1 MAITFEPLHRHF
13 VARVEGFDM
22 RQPID
27 AVTARV
33 FERAIDRFAVLVF
46 PAQPVD
52 DAHQLA
58 FTANFGPPDIGR
70 KKAVKSADNRL
81 PAEMIDLS
89 NLDENGYVI
98 DATHRRVLSLLGTR
112 LWHSDSSYQRPAAK
126 FSILRAVTV
135 PPWGGETEFADC
147 RAACDALP
155 EQLRQEAHDR
165 FAEHWVHHSRSTL
178 GWEPTDEE
186 IRGAMAPVRWPLV
199 RVHAG
204 SGRRTLYIGAHARRV
219 IGMPLPAGRIL
230 LRDLLE
236 HATQSEFVYRHAW
249 APNDLVLWDNRAVM
263 HRGCRYD
270 LNHVRDMRR
279 TTVLDPTSVDE
290 RDCEDDGLGGI
301 AAAPSPTSSPRA
313 IIAP

>member
-1 MAITFEPLHRHF
+1 MAITFHPLHQHF
-13 VARVEGFDM
+13 VAEVRGFDM
-22 RQPID
+22 RAAID
-27 AVTARV
+27 AETAHA
-33 FERAIDRFAVLVF
+33 FETAIDRYAVLVF
-46 PAQPVD
+46 PAQQVD
-52 DAHQLA
+52 DAQQLA

-70 KKAVKSADNRL
+70 KKAVKSADSRI

-98 DATHRRVLSLLGTR
+98 DPHHRRVLSLLGTR

-126 FSILRAVTV
+126 YSMLRAVTV

-147 RAACDALP
+147 RAAWDALP
-155 EQLRQEAHDR
+155 AMLRAEAEER

-178 GWEPTDEE
+178 GWEPTEEE
-186 IRGAMAPVRWPLV
+186 IRGAMPPVRWPLV
-199 RVHAG
+199 RVHPG

-236 HATQSEFVYRHAW
+236 HATQAAFVYRHAW
-249 APNDLVLWDNRAVM
+249 RPGDLVLWDNRAVM

-270 LNHVRDMRR
+270 LSQVRDMRR
-279 TTVLDPTSVDE
+279 TTVLDPRSVHE
-290 RDCEDDGLGGI
+290 RDCGPDSDP
-301 AAAPSPTSSPRA
+301 A
-313 IIAP
+313 